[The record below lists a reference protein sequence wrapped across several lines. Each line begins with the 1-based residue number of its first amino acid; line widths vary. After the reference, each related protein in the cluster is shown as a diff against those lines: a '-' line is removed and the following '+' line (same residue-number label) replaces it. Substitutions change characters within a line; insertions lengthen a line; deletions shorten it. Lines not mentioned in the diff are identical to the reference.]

1 LYSFVFGGA
10 VRLENKVA
18 VVTGGSRG
26 IGRASVDVFAEE
38 GATVYCLDLTID
50 EPFENPRVKFVAHD
64 VTDLNAWHQVVADIV
79 HAEGRIDILF
89 NNAGSVGSYE
99 GIDSIE
105 IDDWHRIVNLNLNG
119 VFYGTR
125 AVLPQMQKR
134 GGGVMLHTSSMW
146 GYVGASGVAAY
157 TASKGAVRS
166 FSKNVALTY
175 ASDGIRS
182 NSLHPGIIATPM
194 VLAQDKGLTQAIVD
208 KTPMARLGDP
218 REVAKAALFLVSD
231 DSSYVTGTELV
242 VDGGHT
248 AQ

>member
-1 LYSFVFGGA
+1 M
-10 VRLENKVA
+10 RLENKVA

-26 IGRASVDVFAEE
+26 IGRASVEVFAEE
-38 GATVYCLDLTID
+38 GAKVYCLDLSLD
-50 EPFENPRVKFVAHD
+50 EPFSDPGIQFIAHD
-64 VTDLNAWHQVVADIV
+64 VTDLDAWHRVVAEIV
-79 HAEGRIDILF
+79 EAEGKIDILF

-125 AVLPQMQKR
+125 AVIPQMQKQ

-175 ASDGIRS
+175 AADGIRS

-194 VLAQDKGLTQAIVD
+194 VLAQDKGLTQSIVD

>member
-1 LYSFVFGGA
+1 M
-10 VRLENKVA
+10 RLENKVA

-26 IGRASVDVFAEE
+26 IGRASVEVFAEE
-38 GATVYCLDLTID
+38 GAKVYCLDLSLD
-50 EPFENPRVKFVAHD
+50 EPFSDPGIEFIAHD
-64 VTDLNAWHQVVADIV
+64 VTDLDAWHRVVAEIV
-79 HAEGRIDILF
+79 EAEGKIDILF

-125 AVLPQMQKR
+125 AVIPQMQKQ
-134 GGGVMLHTSSMW
+134 GGGVVLHTSSMW

-175 ASDGIRS
+175 AADGIRS

-194 VLAQDKGLTQAIVD
+194 VLAQDKGLTQSIVD

>member
-1 LYSFVFGGA
+1 M
-10 VRLENKVA
+10 RLENKVA

-26 IGRASVDVFAEE
+26 IGRASVEVFAEE
-38 GATVYCLDLTID
+38 GAKVYCLDLSLD
-50 EPFENPRVKFVAHD
+50 EPFADPAIKFIPHD
-64 VTDLNAWHQVVADIV
+64 VTDLEAWHRVVAEIV
-79 HAEGRIDILF
+79 EAEGKIDILF

-125 AVLPQMQKR
+125 AVIPQMQKQ

-175 ASDGIRS
+175 AADGIRS

-194 VLAQDKGLTQAIVD
+194 VLAQDKGLTQSIVD

>member
-1 LYSFVFGGA
+1 M
-10 VRLENKVA
+10 RLENKVA

-26 IGRASVDVFAEE
+26 IGRASVEVFAEE
-38 GATVYCLDLTID
+38 GAKVYCLDLSLD
-50 EPFENPRVKFVAHD
+50 EPFADPGIEFMAHD
-64 VTDLNAWHQVVADIV
+64 VTDLDAWHRVVAEIV
-79 HAEGRIDILF
+79 EVEGKVDILF

-125 AVLPQMQKR
+125 AVIPQMQKQ

-175 ASDGIRS
+175 AADGIRS

-194 VLAQDKGLTQAIVD
+194 VLAQDKGLTQSIVD

>member
-1 LYSFVFGGA
+1 MFGGA

-26 IGRASVDVFAEE
+26 IGRASVEVFAEE
-38 GATVYCLDLTID
+38 GAKVYCLDLSLD
-50 EPFENPRVKFVAHD
+50 EPFVDSGIQFVTHD
-64 VTDLNAWHQVVADIV
+64 VTDLEAWHRVVAEIV
-79 HAEGRIDILF
+79 EAEGKIDILF

-105 IDDWHRIVNLNLNG
+105 IEDWHRIVNLNLNG
-119 VFYGTR
+119 VFFGTR
-125 AVLPQMQKR
+125 AVLPQMQKQ

-175 ASDGIRS
+175 AADGIRS

-194 VLAQDKGLTQAIVD
+194 VLAQDKGLTQSIVD

>member
-1 LYSFVFGGA
+1 M
-10 VRLENKVA
+10 RLENKVA

-26 IGRASVDVFAEE
+26 IGRASVEVFAEE
-38 GATVYCLDLTID
+38 GAKVYCLDLSLD
-50 EPFENPRVKFVAHD
+50 EPFSDPGIQFIAHD
-64 VTDLNAWHQVVADIV
+64 VTDLDAWHRVVAEIV
-79 HAEGRIDILF
+79 EAEGKIDILF

-125 AVLPQMQKR
+125 AVIPQMQKQ
-134 GGGVMLHTSSMW
+134 GGGVILHTSSMW

-175 ASDGIRS
+175 AADGIRS

-194 VLAQDKGLTQAIVD
+194 VLAQDKGLTQSIVD

>member
-1 LYSFVFGGA
+1 VFGGA

-50 EPFENPRVKFVAHD
+50 EPFDNPRVKFVTHD
-64 VTDLNAWHQVVADIV
+64 VTDLNAWHRVVADIV
-79 HAEGRIDILF
+79 AAEGKIDILF

-125 AVLPQMQKR
+125 AVLPQMQKQ

-175 ASDGIRS
+175 ATDGIRS

-208 KTPMARLGDP
+208 KTPLARLGDP

>member
-1 LYSFVFGGA
+1 M
-10 VRLENKVA
+10 RLENKVA

-26 IGRASVDVFAEE
+26 IGRASVEVFAEE
-38 GATVYCLDLTID
+38 GAKVYCLDLSRD
-50 EPFENPRVKFVAHD
+50 EPFSHPGIEFIAHD
-64 VTDLNAWHQVVADIV
+64 VTDLDAWHRVVAEIV
-79 HAEGRIDILF
+79 DAEGKIDILF

-125 AVLPQMQKR
+125 AVLPQMQKQ

-175 ASDGIRS
+175 AADGIRS

-194 VLAQDKGLTQAIVD
+194 VLAQDKGLTQSIVD

>member
-1 LYSFVFGGA
+1 M
-10 VRLENKVA
+10 RLENKVA

-26 IGRASVDVFAEE
+26 IGRASVEVFAEE
-38 GATVYCLDLTID
+38 GAKVYCLDLSLD
-50 EPFENPRVKFVAHD
+50 EPFSHPGIEFIAHD
-64 VTDLNAWHQVVADIV
+64 VTDLEAWHRVVAEIV
-79 HAEGRIDILF
+79 EAEGQIDILF

-105 IDDWHRIVNLNLNG
+105 IEDWHRIVNLNLNG
-119 VFYGTR
+119 VFYGPR
-125 AVLPQMQKR
+125 AVLPQMRKQ

-175 ASDGIRS
+175 AADGIRS

-194 VLAQDKGLTQAIVD
+194 VLAQDKGLTQSIVD

>member
-1 LYSFVFGGA
+1 

-26 IGRASVDVFAEE
+26 IGRASVEVFAEE
-38 GATVYCLDLTID
+38 GAKVYCLDLSLD
-50 EPFENPRVKFVAHD
+50 EPFSDPGIQFIAHD
-64 VTDLNAWHQVVADIV
+64 VTDLDAWHRVVAEIV
-79 HAEGRIDILF
+79 EAEGKIDILF

-125 AVLPQMQKR
+125 AVIPQMQKQ
-134 GGGVMLHTSSMW
+134 GGGVILHTSSMW

-175 ASDGIRS
+175 AADGIRS

-194 VLAQDKGLTQAIVD
+194 VLAQDKGLTQSIVD

>member
-1 LYSFVFGGA
+1 M
-10 VRLENKVA
+10 RLDNKVA

-26 IGRASVDVFAEE
+26 IGRASVELFAEE
-38 GATVYCLDLTID
+38 GAKVFCLDLSLD
-50 EPFENPRVKFVAHD
+50 EPFENPSIEFVSHD
-64 VTDLNAWHQVVADIV
+64 VTDLEAWKTVVERIIE
-79 HAEGRIDILF
+79 AEGKIDILF

-105 IDDWHRIVNLNLNG
+105 VEDWHRIVNLNLNG

-125 AVLPQMQKR
+125 TVLPQMQKQ

-175 ASDGIRS
+175 AADGIRS

-194 VLAQDKGLTQAIVD
+194 VLAQDKQLTQSIVD

-218 REVAKAALFLVSD
+218 REVATAALFLVSD